1 MFRQSTVIKDD
12 EKEIADK
19 GVFDESKRDL
29 ELRETL
35 EGFNPRTQTTE
46 AFQDIVQEGMSR
58 VPTQGL
64 RLEEEYR
71 DRDTVSRTS
80 VGEKPTKIDPGPS
93 QYDTGRSFL
102 AAPEMGEGS
111 GFEGVTSDGRSI
123 QEQDLVLP
131 QFYPIV
137 RDFMK
142 AKSGDLDWEY
152 KFVKQNLY
160 GGKTSKMIRVK
171 RDPAEV
177 VDQFV
182 EYWRGVAS
190 GNSIALGKHV
200 LNVWNASGDQEKAE
214 IFLAAEELRDS
225 MGKFGGKG
233 FTPTSMM
240 QKYQQRVEGVYDYAF
255 YVLADPVNAVSL
267 GMYPIIARTLG
278 RKGAKK
284 VLEKTINR
292 NLKTIG
298 ATKGLSEA
306 QKRQKANLMTQRALR
321 NYLAGGYIRGRASRA
336 TLLKGI
342 TDNAHKK
349 AIFSTGAWDSGAAVT
364 VDSLYQLSRQMLDE
378 EYDWSQA
385 STVLN
390 FAVGGAPA
398 WIGGYFAR
406 LSQLKKIDNIAA
418 RKEEAAIHGDIF
430 NYVLEKMHA
439 AKVQSQ
445 NRTIPTDLENVD
457 MNGFLDNLRENVTK
471 QTSLK
476 EKSEAAALKLSRETN
491 TPLGEP
497 EQSDMMRLFLFG
509 NEEEGVE
516 GLTGLFSKWGI
527 EWEGKRTN
535 LVDANGNKI
544 KDGITNWYIDTI
556 NILPKELRAEINK
569 LYEGSLKRSNGFSD
583 VNMDEGFRMMG
594 AKFSEGGGYLNIA
607 SMLESQTALKGAWL
621 DPDTPVSKIIDQEIQ
636 PPTGSV
642 VNKIIRG
649 AYGGLG
655 HGQTQ
660 YIKGLVAHPRT
671 SWLNTIGYGGMSLF
685 NSASDIFSLT
695 FNSVVHGGKQSAN
708 HLLGVNMAVD
718 ADWWSKTRKLALNA
732 TVNRAKNLGNMGE
745 SIDIMMDTFTRFPKE
760 LDSLVSVMTGGTPLE
775 AADMARYLDLPEIQ
789 KLKGS
794 DPRTWLRNAM
804 EKAQL
809 ISGARAVD
817 MATKSQ
823 AFLYHVDKRMIKKYN
838 MTYLDLLSSDTVAL
852 KPNEGPQ
859 DVISIINSAEFGAEL
874 TGAADDAA
882 REVLGKSYG
891 YGAGK
896 QSPLTNRPIKARLES
911 IAAKREAGESILSDR
926 DFFDPIIAIADLVEN
941 ARRIPIV
948 GTMLPFGRFANG
960 VIALSMD
967 MLGMSMIYNLTR
979 RSMGAKSRDL
989 SEIAPKTATAW
1000 IAAWAM
1006 SGQEMEDINRG
1017 LALNQRMDSGGNI
1030 SDVTYSYP
1038 YIAFKA
1044 LARGMAYIRMG
1055 EIPTFEYYEQTGKL
1069 LGAGVTR
1076 GLAGGYQGIVDF
1088 LYDGSTQDNP
1098 EAFKEAVNKVGGMFG
1113 NLFQGYSRVLS
1124 PLNDAIKLA
1133 QGPDYYS
1140 PDRNLAE
1147 RKKLSQTFRYVDEI
1161 FNLMGIYEKDPQR
1174 KFVATDYDEFAF
1186 SSPVPFL
1193 LGQEANVSYVEQ
1205 IMNQIGVPK
1214 FKLTQDAA
1222 KYGAVVKSDIDRLM
1236 STEVNRLAEKLWKS
1250 PQYQDASLRDKR
1262 NLFNTLRADAKS
1274 IVLDRIANM
1283 DTSEEFNTSEQ
1294 IWRKNQVKALKEIK
1308 GKYGDNT
1315 IKRRVSELEFTNP
1328 FLEVPKF
1335 DNPKDLEA
1343 WVKENRVT
1351 DIEDMSAD
1359 QIEAIISYMEL
1370 MNDKLK
1376 ADYKKATE

>member
-1 MFRQSTVIKDD
+1 MFRQSTVIKNDD
-12 EKEIADK
+12 EENIDK
-19 GVFDESKRDL
+19 GVFEESKRDL
-29 ELRETL
+29 ELREKI

-46 AFQDIVQEGMSR
+46 AFQDIVQEGTKQLPAGPFLSDDYKDE
-58 VPTQGL
+58 V
-64 RLEEEYR
+64 
-71 DRDTVSRTS
+71 DR
-80 VGEKPTKIDPGPS
+80 KATKIDPGPS

-102 AAPEMGEGS
+102 AAPEMGAGS
-111 GFEGVTSDGRSI
+111 GFEGATDGGRSI

-137 RDFMK
+137 LDFMK
-142 AKSGDLDWEY
+142 AKSGELDWDD
-152 KFVKQNLY
+152 
-160 GGKTSKMIRVK
+160 
-171 RDPAEV
+171 RDPVEV
-177 VDQFV
+177 VDQYV

-190 GNSIALGKHV
+190 GNSVALGNHV
-200 LNVWNASGDQEKAE
+200 WNVWNASGDKDKAE

-233 FTPTSMM
+233 FTNTSMM
-240 QKYQQRVEGVYDYAF
+240 QKYKQRAEGMFDYAF
-255 YVLADPVNAVSL
+255 YVVADPVNLVSI

-284 VLEKTINR
+284 VLEKGIQR
-292 NLKTIG
+292 NLKTI
-298 ATKGLSEA
+298 AA
-306 QKRQKANLMTQRALR
+306 QKGVSDGAKKQQANLMHQRLIR
-321 NYLAGGYIRGRASRA
+321 NFLSGNLINGRKSRA
-336 TLLKGI
+336 EVLKGI
-342 TDNAHKK
+342 TGSATKK
-349 AIFSTGAWDSGAAVT
+349 AMIATGAWDSGAAVT

-378 EYDWSQA
+378 DYDWSQA

-390 FAVGGAPA
+390 AAVGGAPS

-406 LSQLKKIDNIAA
+406 LAQLKKIDGIAA

-430 NYVLEKMHA
+430 NHVLEKMHA

-445 NRTIPTDLENVD
+445 NRNIPTDLENVD
-457 MNGFLDNLRENVTK
+457 MNGFLDNLRDNVAK

-476 EKSEAAALKLSRETN
+476 QKSEAAALRLSRETN

-509 NEEEGVE
+509 NEDEGVE
-516 GLTGLFSKWGI
+516 GIVNLFSKWGI

-535 LVDANGNKI
+535 LVDADGKKI

-583 VNMDEGFRMMG
+583 VDMDEGFRMMG

-621 DPDTPVSKIIDQEIQ
+621 DPNAPVSKIIDQEIQ
-636 PPTGSV
+636 PPSSNII
-642 VNKIIRG
+642 NKIIRG
-649 AYGGLG
+649 AGGGLG
-655 HGQTQ
+655 HAQSQ

-671 SWLNTIGYGGMSLF
+671 SWLNTVGYGGMSFF
-685 NSASDIFSLT
+685 NSASDMFALT
-695 FNSVVHGGKQSAN
+695 LNGVLNGGKQSAN
-708 HLLGVNMAVD
+708 HLFGFNMAVD
-718 ADWWSKTRKLALNA
+718 TDWWSKTRKLALNS

-745 SIDIMMDTFTRFPKE
+745 SIDVMMDTFTRFPKE
-760 LDSLVSVMTGGTPLE
+760 LDALVSVMTGGTPLE
-775 AADMARYLDLPEIQ
+775 AADMARYLDLPEVQ

-804 EKAQL
+804 DKAQL

-823 AFLYHVDKRMIKKYN
+823 AFLYNVDKRMIKKYN
-838 MTYLDLLSSDTVAL
+838 MTYLDLLSSDNAMDIVNT
-852 KPNEGPQ
+852 
-859 DVISIINSAEFGAEL
+859 AEFGAEL

-882 REVLGKSYG
+882 REVLGRSFGFSSVK
-891 YGAGK
+891 K
-896 QSPLTNRPIKARLES
+896 DPFTNRPIKDRLAKV
-911 IAAKREAGESILSDR
+911 AAAREAGEDIPYVDIY
-926 DFFDPIIAIADLVEN
+926 DPIIAIADMIEN

-960 VIALSMD
+960 VLSLSAD
-967 MLGMSMIYNLTR
+967 MTGMSMIYNLSR

-1000 IAAWAM
+1000 LSAWAM
-1006 SGQEMEDINRG
+1006 SEQEIEDINRG
-1017 LALNQRMDSGGNI
+1017 LALNQRMDAVGNI
-1030 SDVTYSYP
+1030 SDVSYAYP
-1038 YIAFKA
+1038 YVAFKA
-1044 LARGMAYIRMG
+1044 LARGMGYIRMG
-1055 EIPTFEYYEQTGKL
+1055 EFPPRDYYRQTSEL
-1069 LGAGVTR
+1069 LGASVAR
-1076 GLAGGYQGIVDF
+1076 GLSGGYDEMIKF
-1088 LYDGSTQDNP
+1088 LYDGTTQDNP
-1098 EAFKEAVNKVGGMFG
+1098 EAFKEAVNKIGGMFG

-1124 PLNDAIKLA
+1124 PINDAIKLA
-1133 QGPDYYS
+1133 QGPDYYN

-1193 LGQEANVSYVEQ
+1193 LGREANISYVEQ

-1214 FKLTQDAA
+1214 FMLSKGSS
-1222 KYGAVVKSDIDRLM
+1222 KYGAVVKSEIDSLI
-1236 STEVNRLAEKLWKS
+1236 STEANRLAEKLWKS
-1250 PQYQDASLRDKR
+1250 PKYQDASLRDKR
-1262 NLFNTLRADAKS
+1262 NLFDTLRTDAKS
-1274 IVLDRIANM
+1274 IVMDRIANM

-1294 IWRKNQVKALKEIK
+1294 IWRKKQLKALKEIK
-1308 GKYGDNT
+1308 GKYGDNA
-1315 IKRRVSELEFTNP
+1315 IKRRISELEFTNP

-1359 QIEAIISYMEL
+1359 QIETIISYMEL
-1370 MNDKLK
+1370 MNEKLN
-1376 ADYKKATE
+1376 ADYKEATE